1 MFTYK
6 CQMFLHMQEKAVY
19 NDITFE
25 DKTFY
30 DENVEDEVKSTIAKY
45 DFNTGMLI
53 AMDVARKVEGK
64 GFYPYPVW
72 QGVKDGETTTLKAHK
87 MPNIKVNDYDEIIYT
102 PKSLISTKW
111 KFEHHVE
118 ESQVFSMEQIKIED
132 KKPEIEYIPDSDDEM
147 DAAKNELAELA
158 AEEKEAADKKAAE
171 EKEAADKRAAEER
184 AAAKKKAAEERAA
197 EEKRKAEEEEAKRQ
211 EAEAKIILIAE
222 QKKSILEHAKQIN
235 VIFDCI
241 QDNKEYID
249 SLAEKVYD
257 EWGAKKINAS
267 HVWIS
272 AKGTKEEFDYLP
284 AGVVKDGAIM
294 TDFMTSDV
302 PLFNF
307 YKDIAQEHNLRD
319 DVQKT
324 IEKTIEKNIKRKQP
338 DEEVVVETNKKPSG
352 GETNKKPSGGETN
365 KKPSGGKTP
374 RRALAK
380 PSRSGGSHKEV
391 GGTVARSAR
400 KEMPD
405 NIKAT
410 MTKLANDSD
419 DDDEETTDSE
429 Q

>member
-1 MFTYK
+1 MFAYK
-6 CQMFLHMQEKAVY
+6 CQMFIHMQEKAVY
-19 NDITFE
+19 NEITFA

-30 DENVEDEVKSTIAKY
+30 DENVEVKSTIAKY
-45 DFNTGMLI
+45 DFKTGMLI

-64 GFYPYPVW
+64 GFHPHPVW
-72 QGVKDGETTTLKAHK
+72 QGVKDGKTTTLKAHK
-87 MPNIKVNDYDEIIYT
+87 MPNIMVNHYDEIIYT
-102 PKSLISTKW
+102 PKSLITTKW
-111 KFEHHVE
+111 KFELHVE
-118 ESQVFSMEQIKIED
+118 ESQVIEMEQIKIED
-132 KKPEIEYIPDSDDEM
+132 KEPEIQYIPDSDDEM

-171 EKEAADKRAAEER
+171 EKQAADKKAAEER

-222 QKKSILEHAKQIN
+222 QKKSILEYEKQIN

-241 QDNKEYID
+241 QKNKEYID
-249 SLAEKVYD
+249 SLAEKVFD

-272 AKGTKEEFDYLP
+272 AKDKKEDFDYLP

-294 TDFMTSDV
+294 TDFMTSDI

-307 YKDIAQEHNLRD
+307 YKEIAQEHNLRD

-324 IEKTIEKNIKRKQP
+324 IKSNLKRKQP
-338 DEEVVVETNKKPSG
+338 DEEVAV
-352 GETNKKPSGGETN
+352 ETN

-380 PSRSGGSHKEV
+380 PSRSGASHKEV

-410 MTKLANDSD
+410 MQKLANDSD

>member
-1 MFTYK
+1 
-6 CQMFLHMQEKAVY
+6 MFLHMQEKAVY

-30 DENVEDEVKSTIAKY
+30 DENVKDEVQIPIAKY
-45 DFNTGMLI
+45 EFNTGMLM
-53 AMDVARKVEGK
+53 AMEVSKKTPGL

-72 QGVKDGETTTLKAHK
+72 QGVKDGKTTTLKAHK
-87 MPNIKVNDYDEIIYT
+87 MPKIKVNDYDEIIYT
-102 PKSLISTKW
+102 PESLISTKW
-111 KFEHHVE
+111 KFEYYVE
-118 ESQVFSMEQIKIED
+118 ESQVVEMEQIKIED
-132 KKPEIEYIPDSDDEM
+132 KKPEIQYIPDSDDEM

-158 AEEKEAADKKAAE
+158 AEEKEATDKKAAEEKEAADKKAAE
-171 EKEAADKRAAEER
+171 EKEAADKR

-222 QKKSILEHAKQIN
+222 QKKSILENAKQIN

-241 QDNKEYID
+241 QKNKEYID
-249 SLAEKVYD
+249 SLAEKVFD

-272 AKGTKEEFDYLP
+272 AKDKKKEFDYLP

-294 TDFMTSDV
+294 TDFMTSDI

-307 YKDIAQEHNLRD
+307 YKEIAQEHNLRD

-324 IEKTIEKNIKRKQP
+324 IRSSNLKRKQP
-338 DEEVVVETNKKPSG
+338 DEEVAV
-352 GETNKKPSGGETN
+352 ETN

-380 PSRSGGSHKEV
+380 PSRSGASHKEV

-410 MTKLANDSD
+410 MEKLANDSD